1 MKDGPVHVARMGWR
15 IEFLEENL
23 KEKAYLED
31 LCADGERILKSIA
44 KKYVRFI

>member
-1 MKDGPVHVARMGWR
+1 MGWR
-15 IEFLEENL
+15 IKFL

-31 LCADGERILKSIA
+31 LCVDGKGILKSIA

>member
-1 MKDGPVHVARMGWR
+1 MHVARMGWR
-15 IEFLEENL
+15 IKFL

-31 LCADGERILKSIA
+31 LCVDGKGILKSIA